1 MQQQKRVKAERKRLT
16 HKEWMD
22 QVVHDAPAP
31 AGPLTL
37 RRPPRFCRPWPV
49 AFAAAD
55 RSQVAAEQHATQGTR
70 RSDAPKGQE
79 RAGRQQR
86 GGLRACDLRRLA
98 SRSSAKPRASSSAAQ
113 SRSCRICRARREGGD
128 GEDGGAEK
136 GEIAQ
141 RCEGVCVF
149 VCVRACVYA
158 NGVAVEHWRVH
169 RHRRAPAGR
178 QPLHGAQGAARRVRV
193 CGESAP
199 RPAHRRTRPPWP
211 SARGGAA
218 RRAPLPRCP
227 PAAGAVLPCAP
238 GTSACDPGAR
248 GADAPVGPRPTFEG
262 DFKSSGHEPLR
273 THSKMR

>member
-199 RPAHRRTRPPWP
+199 RPAHRRTQPPWP

-238 GTSACDPGAR
+238 GASACDPGAR
-248 GADAPVGPRPTFEG
+248 GADALARAFEG
-262 DFKSSGHEPLR
+262 DFKSSATNR
-273 THSKMR
+273 